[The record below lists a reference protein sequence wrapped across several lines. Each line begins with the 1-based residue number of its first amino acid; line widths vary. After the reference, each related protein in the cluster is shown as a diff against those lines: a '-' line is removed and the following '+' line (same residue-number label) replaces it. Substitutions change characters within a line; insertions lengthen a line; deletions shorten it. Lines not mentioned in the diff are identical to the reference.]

1 MKAKRIRTYYGI
13 FLSVLTCV
21 VGAFFV
27 IQSVRILAGGN
38 YVQGAYTREN
48 VVEMLFPVS
57 ITFYVWIAAILAGFI
72 LSLVYPYEV
81 REKNKVG
88 ERVTLHRLS
97 SRMPQGEGG
106 EYENGMKAVKIQ
118 RRNRL
123 IAYLACGA
131 LCLAGAIAS
140 LVYLLMPSHFP
151 SENIN
156 SEMLSMLIN
165 VGPWLLVA
173 FAGCI
178 GTTLFERYSM
188 NAEINALKALIMQN
202 KGKPALV
209 KRENAVIAKI
219 KAFFGSYSKYILWGI
234 RGVTAV
240 LGVTFLVLGIF
251 NEGVQDVLIKA
262 INICTECIGLG

>member
-13 FLSVLTCV
+13 FLSVFTCA

-27 IQSVRILAGGN
+27 TQAVRVLAAGN
-38 YVQGAYTREN
+38 WVQGAYTREI
-48 VVEMLFPVS
+48 VVDMLFPVS
-57 ITFYVWIAAILAGFI
+57 IAFYVWIAAILAGFI
-72 LSLVYPYEV
+72 LSLVYPYEF
-81 REKNKVG
+81 RSKNKIS
-88 ERVTLHRLS
+88 ERVTLKRLS
-97 SRMPQGEGG
+97 SRLPQGAGE
-106 EYENGMKAVKIQ
+106 EYESGMKTVQMQ

-123 IAYLACGA
+123 IVYLVCGA
-131 LCLAGAIAS
+131 VCLAGAIAS
-140 LVYLLMPSHFP
+140 LVYLLTPSYFP
-151 SENIN
+151 AENIN
-156 SEMLSMLIN
+156 AEMLEMLKN

-178 GTTLFERYSM
+178 GTTLYERFSM

-202 KGKPALV
+202 KGKPAVV
-209 KRENAVIAKI
+209 KTENAVISKI
-219 KAFFGSYSKYILWGI
+219 KAFFRNYSKYIIWGA

-240 LGVTFLVLGIF
+240 LGVTFVLLGIF